1 MDSTLISTRP
11 DEGTLSLSRARRAAL
26 GSFAG
31 AVVDWYDFLLY
42 GITAALV
49 FNREFFPQV
58 SPAMGTL
65 AAFATF
71 GVGFLFRPLGGVIFG
86 HFGDRLGRKRMLM
99 LTVWMMGI
107 ATALIGILPS
117 FSTIGWWAPILLVT
131 LRAIQGFA
139 VGGEWGGA
147 ALLSVE
153 SAPKNKKAFYS
164 SGVQVGYG
172 VGLLLSTGLV
182 SLISMMTTDEQF
194 LSWGWR
200 IPFLFSIV
208 LVLGAL
214 WVRNGMEESA
224 EFEQQ
229 QHNQAAAKKR
239 IPVIEALLR
248 HPGAFL
254 KIIALRLCELLTM
267 YIVTAFAL
275 NYSTQNMGLP
285 RELFLNIGLLVEKE
299 GRMPIK
305 AVWMMG
311 IATALIGI
319 LPSFSTIGWCAPILL
334 VTLRA
339 IQGFAVGGEWGGA
352 ALLSVE
358 SAPKNKKAFY
368 SSGVQVGYGVGLLLS
383 TGLVSLISMMTTDEQ
398 FLSWGWRIPFLFSIV
413 LVLGALWVRNGMEE
427 SAEFE
432 QQQHNQAAAKKRIPV
447 IEALLRHPGAFL
459 KIIALRLC
467 ELLTM
472 YIVTAFALNYS
483 TQNMG
488 LPRELFLNIGLL
500 VGGLSCL
507 TIPCFAWLADRFGR
521 RRVYITGALIGTL
534 SAFPF
539 FMALEAQSIFWIV
552 FFSIMLAN
560 IAHDMVVCVQQP
572 MFTEMFGASYRYSGA
587 GVGYQVASVVGGGF
601 TPFIAAALITYFAGN
616 WHSVAIYLLAGCLIS
631 AMTALLMKDNQR
643 A

>member
-1 MDSTLISTRP
+1 MDTTLASPSP
-11 DEGTLSLSRARRAAL
+11 DGATTSLNRARRAAL

-49 FNREFFPQV
+49 FNREFFPQI

-86 HFGDRLGRKRMLM
+86 HFGDKLGRKRMLM

-117 FSTIGWWAPILLVT
+117 FSAIGWWAPVLLVT
-131 LRAIQGFA
+131 LRAVQGFA

-153 SAPKNKKAFYS
+153 SAPARKKAFYS

-182 SLISMMTTDEQF
+182 SLISTLTTDEQF

-208 LVLGAL
+208 LVLAAL
-214 WVRNGMEESA
+214 WVRKGMDESA

-229 QHNQAAAKKR
+229 CQQPAEKR
-239 IPVIEALLR
+239 RLPVMEALIR

-254 KIIALRLCELLTM
+254 KIIGLRLCELLTM

-275 NYSTQNMGLP
+275 SYSTQNL
-285 RELFLNIGLLVEKE
+285 
-299 GRMPIK
+299 
-305 AVWMMG
+305 
-311 IATALIGI
+311 
-319 LPSFSTIGWCAPILL
+319 
-334 VTLRA
+334 
-339 IQGFAVGGEWGGA
+339 
-352 ALLSVE
+352 
-358 SAPKNKKAFY
+358 
-368 SSGVQVGYGVGLLLS
+368 
-383 TGLVSLISMMTTDEQ
+383 
-398 FLSWGWRIPFLFSIV
+398 
-413 LVLGALWVRNGMEE
+413 
-427 SAEFE
+427 
-432 QQQHNQAAAKKRIPV
+432 
-447 IEALLRHPGAFL
+447 
-459 KIIALRLC
+459 
-467 ELLTM
+467 
-472 YIVTAFALNYS
+472 
-483 TQNMG
+483 G

-500 VGGLSCL
+500 VGGISCL

-521 RRVYITGALIGTL
+521 RRVYITGALTGAIST
-534 SAFPF
+534 FPF
-539 FMALEAQSIFWIV
+539 FMALEAQSVFWIV
-552 FFSIMLAN
+552 VFAILLAN

-572 MFTEMFGASYRYSGA
+572 MFTSMFGASYRYSGA

-601 TPFIAAALITYFAGN
+601 TPFIAAALVTFSDGD
-616 WHSVAIYLLAGCLIS
+616 WHSVAIYLLAGCLLS
-631 AMTALLMKDNQR
+631 AATALLMKPT
-643 A
+643 AS

>member
-1 MDSTLISTRP
+1 MDSTLISARRNEETP
-11 DEGTLSLSRARRAAL
+11 SLNRARRAAL

-49 FNREFFPQV
+49 FNREFFPQI

-71 GVGFLFRPLGGVIFG
+71 GVGFLFRPLGGIIFG

-107 ATALIGILPS
+107 ATALIGVLPS
-117 FSTIGWWAPILLVT
+117 FASIGWWAPVLLVT

-182 SLISMMTTDEQF
+182 SLISQLTTDEQF

-200 IPFLFSIV
+200 IPFIFSIV
-208 LVLGAL
+208 LVVVAL
-214 WVRNGMEESA
+214 WIRNGMEESA

-229 QHNQAAAKKR
+229 KREKPVAKKR
-239 IPVIEALLR
+239 LPVMEALVQ

-267 YIVTAFAL
+267 YSSVAFPLTSSAQTL
-275 NYSTQNMGLP
+275 GLP
-285 RELFLNIGLLVEKE
+285 RELFLNIGLV
-299 GRMPIK
+299 
-305 AVWMMG
+305 
-311 IATALIGI
+311 
-319 LPSFSTIGWCAPILL
+319 
-334 VTLRA
+334 
-339 IQGFAVGGEWGGA
+339 VGG
-352 ALLSVE
+352 
-358 SAPKNKKAFY
+358 
-368 SSGVQVGYGVGLLLS
+368 
-383 TGLVSLISMMTTDEQ
+383 I
-398 FLSWGWRIPFLFSIV
+398 
-413 LVLGALWVRNGMEE
+413 
-427 SAEFE
+427 
-432 QQQHNQAAAKKRIPV
+432 
-447 IEALLRHPGAFL
+447 
-459 KIIALRLC
+459 
-467 ELLTM
+467 
-472 YIVTAFALNYS
+472 
-483 TQNMG
+483 
-488 LPRELFLNIGLL
+488 
-500 VGGLSCL
+500 SCL

-534 SAFPF
+534 SAWPF
-539 FMALEAQSIFWIV
+539 FMALEAQSVFWIV
-552 FFSIMLAN
+552 FFAIMLAN

-572 MFTEMFGASYRYSGA
+572 MFTELFGASYRYSGA

-601 TPFIAAALITYFAGN
+601 TPFIAAALVTFSGGN
-616 WHSVAIYLLAGCLIS
+616 WHSVAIYLLAGCLLS
-631 AMTALLMKDNQR
+631 AATALLMKET
-643 A
+643 AHS

>member
-1 MDSTLISTRP
+1 MDTTLASSSP
-11 DEGTLSLSRARRAAL
+11 DGATPSLQRARRAAL

-49 FNREFFPQV
+49 FNRAFFPQI

-117 FSTIGWWAPILLVT
+117 FAAIGWWAPVLLVT
-131 LRAIQGFA
+131 LRAVQGFA

-153 SAPKNKKAFYS
+153 SAPARKKAFYS

-182 SLISMMTTDEQF
+182 SLISTLTTDEQF

-214 WVRNGMEESA
+214 WVRKGMDESA

-229 QHNQAAAKKR
+229 RQQPAEQR
-239 IPVIEALLR
+239 RLPVMDALIR

-275 NYSTQNMGLP
+275 SYSTQNL
-285 RELFLNIGLLVEKE
+285 
-299 GRMPIK
+299 
-305 AVWMMG
+305 
-311 IATALIGI
+311 
-319 LPSFSTIGWCAPILL
+319 
-334 VTLRA
+334 
-339 IQGFAVGGEWGGA
+339 
-352 ALLSVE
+352 
-358 SAPKNKKAFY
+358 
-368 SSGVQVGYGVGLLLS
+368 
-383 TGLVSLISMMTTDEQ
+383 
-398 FLSWGWRIPFLFSIV
+398 
-413 LVLGALWVRNGMEE
+413 
-427 SAEFE
+427 
-432 QQQHNQAAAKKRIPV
+432 
-447 IEALLRHPGAFL
+447 
-459 KIIALRLC
+459 
-467 ELLTM
+467 
-472 YIVTAFALNYS
+472 
-483 TQNMG
+483 G

-500 VGGLSCL
+500 VGGISCL

-521 RRVYITGALIGTL
+521 RRIYITGALTGAL
-534 SAFPF
+534 STFPF
-539 FMALEAQSIFWIV
+539 FMALEAQSVFWIV
-552 FFSIMLAN
+552 VFAIMLAN

-587 GVGYQVASVVGGGF
+587 GIGYQVASVVGGGF
-601 TPFIAAALITYFAGN
+601 TPFIAAALVTFSGGD
-616 WHSVAIYLLAGCLIS
+616 WHSVAIYLLAGCLLS
-631 AMTALLMKDNQR
+631 AATCLLMKR
-643 A
+643 ADA

>member
-1 MDSTLISTRP
+1 MDTTLASSSP
-11 DEGTLSLSRARRAAL
+11 DGAIPSLHRARRAAL

-49 FNREFFPQV
+49 FNREFFPQI

-86 HFGDRLGRKRMLM
+86 HFGDKLGRKRMLM

-107 ATALIGILPS
+107 ATALIGLLPS
-117 FSTIGWWAPILLVT
+117 FAVIGWWAPVLLVT
-131 LRAIQGFA
+131 LRAVQGFA

-153 SAPKNKKAFYS
+153 SAPARKKAFYS

-182 SLISMMTTDEQF
+182 SLISTLTTDEQF

-214 WVRNGMEESA
+214 WVRNRMDESA

-229 QHNQAAAKKR
+229 RQQPAEKHR
-239 IPVIEALLR
+239 LPVMDALIR

-275 NYSTQNMGLP
+275 SYSTQNL
-285 RELFLNIGLLVEKE
+285 
-299 GRMPIK
+299 
-305 AVWMMG
+305 
-311 IATALIGI
+311 
-319 LPSFSTIGWCAPILL
+319 
-334 VTLRA
+334 
-339 IQGFAVGGEWGGA
+339 
-352 ALLSVE
+352 
-358 SAPKNKKAFY
+358 
-368 SSGVQVGYGVGLLLS
+368 
-383 TGLVSLISMMTTDEQ
+383 
-398 FLSWGWRIPFLFSIV
+398 
-413 LVLGALWVRNGMEE
+413 
-427 SAEFE
+427 
-432 QQQHNQAAAKKRIPV
+432 
-447 IEALLRHPGAFL
+447 
-459 KIIALRLC
+459 
-467 ELLTM
+467 
-472 YIVTAFALNYS
+472 
-483 TQNMG
+483 G

-500 VGGLSCL
+500 VGGISCL

-521 RRVYITGALIGTL
+521 RRVYITGALTGAL
-534 SAFPF
+534 STFPF
-539 FMALEAQSIFWIV
+539 FMALEAQSVFWIV
-552 FFSIMLAN
+552 VFAILLAN

-601 TPFIAAALITYFAGN
+601 TPFIAAALVTFSGGD
-616 WHSVAIYLLAGCLIS
+616 WHSVAIYLLAGCLLS
-631 AMTALLMKDNQR
+631 AATCLLMKP
-643 A
+643 AAT